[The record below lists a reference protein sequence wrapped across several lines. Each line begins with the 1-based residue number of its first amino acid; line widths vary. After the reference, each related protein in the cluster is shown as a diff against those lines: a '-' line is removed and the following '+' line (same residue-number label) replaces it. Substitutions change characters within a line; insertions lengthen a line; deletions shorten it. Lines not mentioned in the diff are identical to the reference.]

1 MIGEIRGSF
10 ANNTF
15 TCNLGTIPPGATAT
29 VSLQVRPTQTGS
41 ATHTTTDPVQT
52 SNTSAINLAVAARP
66 TLVLR
71 PATKNVTL
79 RWPATAEGLNL
90 EFTPSLAP
98 PDNWITRPASLRGG
112 TLESHYPISPG
123 NSYYRLRRP

>member
-1 MIGEIRGSF
+1 M
-10 ANNTF
+10 
-15 TCNLGTIPPGATAT
+15 
-29 VSLQVRPTQTGS
+29 RPTQTGS